1 MEHQILT
8 STSGRRTCATP
19 GVPIQTVRKS
29 VDRQCHISHIIHIIL
44 KDPQIRYQLI
54 NIIKYNQT
62 CDLLQNKQI
71 LYIYIMLGICWD
83 VIKRSN
89 LPSHGW
95 RNAATLAAP
104 AAGMGK
110 LLGGFE

>member
-71 LYIYIMLGICWD
+71 LYIYISCLGYVGML
-83 VIKRSN
+83 
-89 LPSHGW
+89 
-95 RNAATLAAP
+95 
-104 AAGMGK
+104 
-110 LLGGFE
+110 